1 MASTAVRNSGE
12 ETSQAGRRHRPPLTE
27 KRRQQNRDSQ
37 RTYREK
43 RKKLAQEAKLAAK
56 SRPEPVVHCP
66 RQLVAKPDSSSLTL
80 AAENTTCSS
89 ELQLQSPEGLPQA
102 QNLLSGAA
110 LSDVHEVDLTS
121 YLPGFANDWVDDQN
135 CRPTGG
141 SNPWPQLGLTSNE
154 LAISSERP
162 TDLTPLHDINWAAVD
177 NFPSAFA
184 NTEFVNRTVY
194 SPQSLPRALPVTNED
209 TNDSHLSKEPLLDL
223 SEQFTMATPLV
234 LEYGST
240 VATDDITNEPSTL
253 STLEPSTDW
262 LGASS
267 STSSVSRADSP
278 VTEILGQVG
287 LDETEDNK
295 RLFRTASKHEYNLV
309 DIFQAGLQVL
319 GRSSSPKPKQSGFSP
334 ILPDPYKNRLAVAR
348 ITTLQAY
355 LANAEALGYLIPELY
370 CKISPS
376 IFHHPKL
383 KTATEINGFRDTISY
398 RIPLHLRPMHA
409 QIQYAHPP
417 FMDLLPFPSVRE
429 RAVLFSS
436 FTPPLIDVAE
446 LKADILNDGLICW
459 TKSKKGTGQPWD
471 MRSWEAAEWFL
482 KKWWMLVGGEEDD
495 IQEHTKWWRNLRG
508 HDRSLVTRPAATY

>member
-1 MASTAVRNSGE
+1 M
-12 ETSQAGRRHRPPLTE
+12 
-27 KRRQQNRDSQ
+27 
-37 RTYREK
+37 
-43 RKKLAQEAKLAAK
+43 
-56 SRPEPVVHCP
+56 
-66 RQLVAKPDSSSLTL
+66 
-80 AAENTTCSS
+80 AAENTTCSNG
-89 ELQLQSPEGLPQA
+89 LQLQSSEGLSQA

-110 LSDVHEVDLTS
+110 LPDVHEVDLTS

-135 CRPTGG
+135 CRFTGR
-141 SNPWPQLGLTSNE
+141 SDPWPQLGVTSNE
-154 LAISSERP
+154 SAITSEHP
-162 TDLTPLHDINWAAVD
+162 TDLTQLHDINWAAVD
-177 NFPSAFA
+177 PSAFA

-194 SPQSLPRALPVTNED
+194 PPPSLPRALPVTNEE

-223 SEQFTMATPLV
+223 SGQFTTETPLP
-234 LEYGST
+234 LEYGLS

-253 STLEPSTDW
+253 STLELSTDW

-267 STSSVSRADSP
+267 SASDVSRADSP
-278 VTEILGQVG
+278 VTEILSQVG

-295 RLFRTASKHEYNLV
+295 QLFRTASKQKYNLV

-319 GRSSSPKPKQSGFSP
+319 GKSSSPKPAQSGCSPKPAQSGFSP
-334 ILPDPYKNRLAVAR
+334 ILPDPYKNRLAIAR

-383 KTATEINGFRDTISY
+383 KTAAEINKFRDTISY

-446 LKADILNDGLICW
+446 LKEDILNDGLICW
-459 TKSKKGTGQPWD
+459 SKSKKGTGQPWD

-508 HDRSLVTRPAATY
+508 DGNSLVTRTAATY

>member
-1 MASTAVRNSGE
+1 M
-12 ETSQAGRRHRPPLTE
+12 
-27 KRRQQNRDSQ
+27 
-37 RTYREK
+37 
-43 RKKLAQEAKLAAK
+43 
-56 SRPEPVVHCP
+56 
-66 RQLVAKPDSSSLTL
+66 
-80 AAENTTCSS
+80 AAENTTCSN
-89 ELQLQSPEGLPQA
+89 ELQLQSSEGLSQA
-102 QNLLSGAA
+102 QYPLSGAT

-135 CRPTGG
+135 CRLTGR
-141 SNPWPQLGLTSNE
+141 SDPWPQLGLTSNE
-154 LAISSERP
+154 LAISSEHP
-162 TDLTPLHDINWAAVD
+162 TDFTQLHDINWAAVD
-177 NFPSAFA
+177 VFPGAFA
-184 NTEFVNRTVY
+184 NTEFVNRTVS
-194 SPQSLPRALPVTNED
+194 SPQGLLRDSPVTSDE

-223 SEQFTMATPLV
+223 SEQFTMVTPLAI
-234 LEYGST
+234 EYELS

-253 STLEPSTDW
+253 STLEPSTNW
-262 LGASS
+262 RGTSS
-267 STSSVSRADSP
+267 SASGVSRTDSP

-295 RLFRTASKHEYNLV
+295 QLFRTASKHKYNLV

-319 GRSSSPKPKQSGFSP
+319 GKSSSPEPTQSGFSS
-334 ILPDPYKNRLAVAR
+334 ILPDPYKNRLTVTR

-383 KTATEINGFRDTISY
+383 KTAAEINGFRDTISY

-436 FTPPLIDVAE
+436 FTPPLINAAE
-446 LKADILNDGLICW
+446 LKEDILNDGLICW
-459 TKSKKGTGQPWD
+459 SKSKKGTGQPWD

-508 HDRSLVTRPAATY
+508 HDRSLVTRTATT